1 MDITDKVFLT
11 KRQAV
16 LEDFLRRCLDHPI
29 IRQDKGSNVSNATG
43 THSVHPTMHA
53 PNFRNGLVTFSV
65 SSFAVLGFAVFL
77 TQQEWREELTVKAPT
92 GELHA
97 FLGSEWTAAIKSLTA
112 SRGPTPVPM

>member
-1 MDITDKVFLT
+1 
-11 KRQAV
+11 
-16 LEDFLRRCLDHPI
+16 
-29 IRQDKGSNVSNATG
+29 
-43 THSVHPTMHA
+43 MHA

-65 SSFAVLGFAVFL
+65 SPFAVLGFAVFL